1 MKGLF
6 NLLKKGSM
14 SSLTAAVVNFI
25 LGCLKLL
32 AFIFTG
38 NIAMF
43 AEINYLYF

>member
-1 MKGLF
+1 MKDFL
-6 NLLKKGSM
+6 NILKKGSK
-14 SSLTAAVVNFI
+14 SSLSAAVVNFI

-43 AEINYLYF
+43 AEALNP